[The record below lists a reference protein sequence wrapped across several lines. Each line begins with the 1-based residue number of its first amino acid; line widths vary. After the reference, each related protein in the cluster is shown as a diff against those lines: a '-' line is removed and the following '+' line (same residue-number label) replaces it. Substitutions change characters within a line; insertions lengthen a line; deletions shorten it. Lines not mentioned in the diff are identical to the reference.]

1 MSFDGK
7 RLVQPFAAARPLTV
21 IEVNSTSQAIGWS
34 LDLSSQNGI
43 RPATQRLVPTRLS
56 VIRSFADDGRRQHA
70 TRGL

>member
-34 LDLSSQNGI
+34 LDLSSLNGI
-43 RPATQRLVPTRLS
+43 RPCYAAAR
-56 VIRSFADDGRRQHA
+56 ADAIISYKIFCR
-70 TRGL
+70 